1 VNEIEP
7 NEHGDDWLF
16 EIAFDRGDVARYETG
31 ELELVEV
38 LGLEHE
44 AEIMLALDTS
54 SANAAVV
61 GAEVTRLSAETF
73 VVVAA
78 TLRVDDER
86 VVVELQPRDHPRD
99 ALRVLMRRFG
109 AGWLVED
116 DGWYA
121 NVTWG
126 GERFPIAGVDAAQI
140 FLRPWRDPR
149 PGEPLP
155 GEPAD

>member
-1 VNEIEP
+1 
-7 NEHGDDWLF
+7 
-16 EIAFDRGDVARYETG
+16 
-31 ELELVEV
+31 
-38 LGLEHE
+38 
-44 AEIMLALDTS
+44 MLALDTS

-61 GAEVTRLSAETF
+61 GADVTRLSAETF

-86 VVVELQPRDHPRD
+86 AVVELQPRDHPRD
-99 ALRVLMRRFG
+99 ALRALMRRFG
-109 AGWLVED
+109 PGWLVED

-121 NVTWG
+121 NVTWV
-126 GERFPIAGVDAAQI
+126 GERFPIAGVEAAQI

-149 PGEPLP
+149 PRERLP